1 MIIFYWFIALLQNRF
16 RKAQLLY
23 LFSLVSYSILV
34 KHLIFNLLSYF
45 HFYSA
50 LLVIPTQHC
59 WGHACALHMVY
70 KLSLM
75 GYILPTMH
83 CRSQHCW
90 ELLHLFDTT
99 ANRMQL
105 SRANNVGSCSMRPFA
120 RSLILMNEGVP
131 LVPLSMLT
139 VVTKASF
146 QDGRCQ
152 MQRIVGARID
162 SSIISSASAI

>member
-45 HFYSA
+45 HFYSV
-50 LLVIPTQHC
+50 LLVITTQHC
-59 WGHACALHMVY
+59 WGHTCALHMVY
-70 KLSLM
+70 KVLWVISFPQCTAGPNIVGSCCICLTP
-75 GYILPTMH
+75 LPT
-83 CRSQHCW
+83 W
-90 ELLHLFDTT
+90 
-99 ANRMQL
+99 MQL

-162 SSIISSASAI
+162 SNIISSASAI

>member
-1 MIIFYWFIALLQNRF
+1 MDLER
-16 RKAQLLY
+16 
-23 LFSLVSYSILV
+23 
-34 KHLIFNLLSYF
+34 HSYF
-45 HFYSA
+45 TFFHWYLTQYKWKIHFQFIE
-50 LLVIPTQHC
+50 LLPLLFCHSSNHLTQHC
-59 WGHACALHMVY
+59 WGHAYALHMVC
-70 KLSLM
+70 KVLRVVSFPQCTA
-75 GYILPTMH
+75 GPNIVGSCCICSTPLPT
-83 CRSQHCW
+83 W
-90 ELLHLFDTT
+90 
-99 ANRMQL
+99 MQL

-162 SSIISSASAI
+162 SNIISSASAI